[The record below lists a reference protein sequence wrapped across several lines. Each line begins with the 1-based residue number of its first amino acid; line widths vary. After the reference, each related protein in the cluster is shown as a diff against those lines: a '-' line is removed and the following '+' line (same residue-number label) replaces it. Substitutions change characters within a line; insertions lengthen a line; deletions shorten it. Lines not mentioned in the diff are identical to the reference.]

1 MRTIALVDIG
11 SNNVRLCI
19 YQVSHGLKY
28 DLKLNTKESVRLRNY
43 VTNNCL
49 SEEGIDKLRKVLRVY
64 TAIIDKDDIT
74 EVKYFATQTIRMVD
88 NQQDVLN
95 AMNMEF
101 GIDIDVLTE
110 EQESL
115 YGYQG
120 MNTFL
125 VHEDEG
131 LYVDLGG
138 GSMEIV
144 HFNNEKPMEYHCFD
158 FGSIVLRSMIEH
170 SIPTHDEIAYLKS
183 FLFREFETV
192 PWLHKLRKPLV
203 VVGGSSRNL
212 TRIDRFITKRKEDI
226 HGYRLGLREIT
237 RTRKIL
243 MLLTLDEIQNIDGL
257 TISRSDIIIPSIYVF
272 ETLYKYI
279 EADYYVCSQTGL
291 REGLLVEMIG
301 GKS

>member
-43 VTNNCL
+43 VSNNQL
-49 SEEGIDKLRKVLRVY
+49 SKDGIEKLRKVLRVY
-64 TAIIDKDDIT
+64 TAIIDKDEIS

-88 NQQDVLN
+88 NQSEILH
-95 AMNMEF
+95 AMNEEF
-101 GIDIDVLTE
+101 GIEIDVLTE
-110 EQESL
+110 EQESM

-144 HFNNEKPMEYHCFD
+144 HFNNDQPIEYHCYD
-158 FGSIVLRSMIEH
+158 FGSIVLRSKIEH
-170 SIPTHDEIAYLKS
+170 SIPTSYEIAYLNS
-183 FLFREFETV
+183 FLYSQFETV
-192 PWLHKLRKPLV
+192 PWLRKLRKPLV

-212 TRIDRFITKRKEDI
+212 TRIDRFITKRQEDI

-243 MLLTLDEIQNIDGL
+243 MLLTIEELQNIDGL
-257 TISRSDIIIPSIYVF
+257 TDSRADIIVPSIYVF
-272 ETLYKYI
+272 ETLFKYI
-279 EADYYVCSQTGL
+279 EADYFVCSQTGL

-301 GKS
+301 GEQ